1 MANRYKVSLQ
11 ISGEDMLFGGL
22 QKNSFIDYPGKIS
35 CVLFCQGCNFR
46 CPYCHNPGL
55 INMEKCPQLYEK
67 DVYDFLIS
75 HREFLDGVV
84 ISGGEPTLHNDL
96 ADLFGKVKEIGYPVK
111 LDTNGSRPDVLR
123 SLIEKGLV
131 DYLAM
136 DIKTDPMLY
145 SSLIMKNCLPE
156 NILASIHAI
165 MESGLPYEFRT
176 TCVRPFIN
184 EENIRIISYLIRG
197 ARLYAIQQFHETGIL
212 NPEFFK
218 EKDRVFTDKDLQQ
231 FRDIAAEWVQDCIVR

>member
-1 MANRYKVSLQ
+1 
-11 ISGEDMLFGGL
+11 MLFGGL

-55 INMEKCPQLYEK
+55 IHMKKSPDTDEPELDEE
-67 DVYDFLIS
+67 DIYDFLLS

-84 ISGGEPTLHNDL
+84 ISGGEPTLHRDL
-96 ADLFGKVKEIGYPVK
+96 AELCEKVKEMGYPVK
-111 LDTNGSRPDVLR
+111 LDTNGSRPEVLA
-123 SLIEKGLV
+123 SLMEKNLV

-136 DIKTDPMLY
+136 DIKTHPMHY
-145 SSLIMKNCLPE
+145 SPLIWENSRPE
-156 NILASIHAI
+156 SIFSSIRLI

-184 EENIRIISYLIRG
+184 AETLSTICRLIQG
-197 ARLYAIQQFHETGIL
+197 AELYVIQQFHVNGIL
-212 NPEFFK
+212 HPEFFR
-218 EKDRVFTDKDLQQ
+218 EKNRVFTDPDLQG
-231 FRDIAAEWVQDCIVR
+231 FRDIAAQWIQNCIVR